1 MAKCNHSKADLLEEA
16 RSVDT
21 SAARL
26 QALVNKEPTLGGIIA
41 SNPSASIQLLDHL
54 ALQHPAEVLAN
65 PLLPLRVLED
75 GRAYSEFSL
84 PALVSLCMAWTP
96 GRDEELLQET
106 KTRIA
111 AGLEELANQEEASL
125 SCEWVYWRSFKLDP
139 EDCDCLIN
147 HSLRLTMEVRA
158 GMVSEGP
165 VSVHGI
171 PNLST
176 CGPELSDCSRGDL
189 TAFLQALS
197 SGNLHN
203 YIDDDELIREDCGF
217 RDVRLDGEKL
227 PDSLSIDGTS
237 LYKYNDEE
245 EDDEEVLV
253 FRYDLFCGSYP
264 IKFADGVVIVPVEFI
279 DEDNH
284 DYQMAMGEL
293 VALKPLGQKTDCP
306 PSDWPSRLAALLI
319 P

>member
-1 MAKCNHSKADLLEEA
+1 MTQHKPSHLPFLREA
-16 RSVDT
+16 SSVDT
-21 SAARL
+21 SAHRL
-26 QALVNKEPTLGGIIA
+26 QELCQADPSLGSVIA
-41 SNPSASIQLLDHL
+41 TNPSASIQLLDQL

-65 PLLPLRVLED
+65 PLLPLQVLED
-75 GRAYSEFSL
+75 DGAYSEFSL

-96 GRDEELLQET
+96 GRDAELPQEN

-147 HSLRLTMEVRA
+147 HSLRLTMEARS
-158 GMVSEGP
+158 GMESRGP
-165 VSVHGI
+165 ASVDGI
-171 PNLST
+171 PNLSA
-176 CGPELSDCSRGDL
+176 CDPEFSDASRGDL

-197 SGNLHN
+197 SGNLHE
-203 YIDDDELIREDCGF
+203 YINDNELSPDDGYY

-227 PDSLSIDGTS
+227 PVSLSISGTA
-237 LYKYNDEE
+237 LYEE
-245 EDDEEVLV
+245 GEGALDFDCNLNSE
-253 FRYDLFCGSYP
+253 SYP
-264 IKFADGVVIVPVEFI
+264 IEFADGLVTVPLEFI
-279 DEDNH
+279 DEENRDH
-284 DYQMAMGEL
+284 QIAMGEL
-293 VALKPLGQKTDCP
+293 VALKSTAQKRDCL